1 VPDWG
6 SGVTEYWPFSLSRQ
20 NLLKE
25 RLIVELDHA
34 PRREALTMV
43 DYLSRYVGMFKVGK
57 HLYAQSGP
65 EIIREIR
72 RRGSEVFLDLKFH
85 ATRFACKAAVEAT
98 RLGVKMFD
106 LHAGHS
112 IGTMERTRLEVNRL
126 CHCEGL
132 RRPYIVAIAMLA
144 GMNGSSDT
152 CVAHDASPPD
162 QIASLARLAAD
173 ASMDGIVTSPCQVS
187 RVRAACGRRVMIV
200 TSANCTDEAWCEH
213 SDRVS
218 PSEAV
223 RSGADY
229 LILGKAVW
237 NASDPLRTV
246 REVLREMD
254 RGVRSAQRSSLAL
267 FSERPSLG

>member
-1 VPDWG
+1 
-6 SGVTEYWPFSLSRQ
+6 VTEYWPFSLSRQ
-20 NLLKE
+20 SLLKE
-25 RLIVELDHA
+25 RLIVELDHRA
-34 PRREALTMV
+34 RREALTMV
-43 DYLSRYVGMFKVGK
+43 DSLSPYVGMFKVGK
-57 HLYAQSGP
+57 HLFAQAGP
-65 EIIREIR
+65 DIIREIR
-72 RRGSEVFLDLKFH
+72 RRGAEVFLDLKFH
-85 ATRFACKAAVEAT
+85 APRVACKAAVEAT

-144 GMNGSSDT
+144 GMNGSVET
-152 CVAHDASPPD
+152 CSPQCAPAAD
-162 QIASLARLAAD
+162 QIALLARLAAD

-200 TSANCTDEAWCEH
+200 TSINPPDEAWCEH
-213 SDRVS
+213 PERVS
-218 PSEAV
+218 PAEAV

-229 LILGKAVW
+229 LILGKSVW
-237 NASDPLRTV
+237 NAPDPMRTI

-254 RGVRSAQRSSLAL
+254 RGVRSAQRSALAL
-267 FSERPSLG
+267 FSERPFALS